1 MQNTTI
7 FYRLLSKC
15 SRTLSTPVQCS
26 SQCARTL
33 PFLALSAVQF
43 YFPTCWNSMK
53 MILKVSLNLALVYFD
68 RFQQTLDKTTLF
80 YIAKNNQCPLVKQKK
95 KVLYQKYK
103 RKLKRINIV
112 VCFFPREIWLL
123 QMDQIHNVTH
133 WSLTGV
139 TNYWSF
145 SFFSLFKWNPF
156 NARIK
161 RFNSHEKWTYYLL
174 FCYFFLCGQI

>member
-1 MQNTTI
+1 MRSHFAFPGI
-7 FYRLLSKC
+7 
-15 SRTLSTPVQCS
+15 VCS
-26 SQCARTL
+26 SILFSNLLKFNENDLESFT
-33 PFLALSAVQF
+33 QF
-43 YFPTCWNSMK
+43 SSSVFWQVSTDSWQNYFVLHCKEQSMP
-53 MILKVSLNLALVYFD
+53 SSE
-68 RFQQTLDKTTLF
+68 T
-80 YIAKNNQCPLVKQKK
+80 KK
-95 KVLYQKYK
+95 KQVLYQKYK

-174 FCYFFLCGQI
+174 FCYFFMWTDITMKPFNQLQYFTPWKVGLI

>member
-95 KVLYQKYK
+95 TKSF
-103 RKLKRINIV
+103 IS
-112 VCFFPREIWLL
+112 EIWKKIKK
-123 QMDQIHNVTH
+123 DQYR
-133 WSLTGV
+133 S
-139 TNYWSF
+139 
-145 SFFSLFKWNPF
+145 
-156 NARIK
+156 
-161 RFNSHEKWTYYLL
+161 LL
-174 FCYFFLCGQI
+174 FSTGNMASTNGSDP

>member
-80 YIAKNNQCPLVKQKK
+80 YIAKNNQCSSVKQKT
-95 KVLYQKYK
+95 VWYQKYY
-103 RKLKRINIV
+103 RILKDQYRSLL
-112 VCFFPREIWLL
+112 FFKWKYGFYLL
-123 QMDQIHNVTH
+123 QMYNI
-133 WSLTGV
+133 
-139 TNYWSF
+139 
-145 SFFSLFKWNPF
+145 
-156 NARIK
+156 I
-161 RFNSHEKWTYYLL
+161 
-174 FCYFFLCGQI
+174 I

>member
-1 MQNTTI
+1 MVHNILPPYNIFQPLLWGCINNISLRIFIFHEDISYFYFHHKVSIFPLLALHLIVKFISQFICPLRPICEVINMQNTTI

-33 PFLALSAVQF
+33 PFLALSLVKF

-95 KVLYQKYK
+95 TSF
-103 RKLKRINIV
+103 IS
-112 VCFFPREIWLL
+112 EI
-123 QMDQIHNVTH
+123 
-133 WSLTGV
+133 
-139 TNYWSF
+139 
-145 SFFSLFKWNPF
+145 
-156 NARIK
+156 
-161 RFNSHEKWTYYLL
+161 
-174 FCYFFLCGQI
+174 